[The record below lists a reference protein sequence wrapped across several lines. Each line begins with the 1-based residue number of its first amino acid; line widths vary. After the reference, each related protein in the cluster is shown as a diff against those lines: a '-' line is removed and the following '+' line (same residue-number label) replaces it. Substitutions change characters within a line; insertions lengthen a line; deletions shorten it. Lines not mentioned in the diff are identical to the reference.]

1 MIIQFLSYFTY
12 IVIEIVKKNKKIE
25 KIKILLLTELFDND
39 IIRL

>member
-12 IVIEIVKKNKKIE
+12 IVIEIVKKNNKIE